1 MKYMMIFGLLAVF
14 LLLLLKR
21 RRPQPDVQTLPSQRH
36 TAGAGDA
43 AAFRHWLAVLYRD
56 QPQDIEAVY
65 QGVAAELVAEG
76 ETDWQPDN
84 IIHFGTGELL
94 DAQRAF
100 LVDLKDG
107 ESFIDWTAEMA
118 ARFGFQLVWTAQNKD
133 ADLPETLMQAAYAQ
147 FLAHGAVLYNTATGG
162 DYYCLAIVPQADS
175 ADFEAASQQWGLAVR
190 TADQPY

>member
-21 RRPQPDVQTLPSQRH
+21 RRPQSDVQTLPPPQH
-36 TAGAGDA
+36 TAAADA

-56 QPQDIEAVY
+56 QPQDVDAVY

-100 LVDLKDG
+100 LVDWKDG

-133 ADLPETLMQAAYAQ
+133 ADLPETRMQAAYAQ

>member
-21 RRPQPDVQTLPSQRH
+21 RRPQSDVQTLPPPQH
-36 TAGAGDA
+36 TAAADA

-56 QPQDIEAVY
+56 QPQDVEAVY
-65 QGVAAELVAEG
+65 QGVAVELAAEG

-84 IIHFGTGELL
+84 IINFGTGELL
-94 DAQRAF
+94 DAERAF
-100 LVDLKDG
+100 LVDWKDS
-107 ESFIDWTAEMA
+107 ESFIDWAAEMA
-118 ARFGFQLVWTAQNKD
+118 ARFGFQPVWTAQNQD
-133 ADLPETLMQAAYAQ
+133 EDLPETLMQAVYPQ

-190 TADQPY
+190 TANQPY

>member
-21 RRPQPDVQTLPSQRH
+21 RRPQSDVQTLPPPQH
-36 TAGAGDA
+36 TAAADA

-56 QPQDIEAVY
+56 QPQDVDAVY

-100 LVDLKDG
+100 LVDWKDG

-133 ADLPETLMQAAYAQ
+133 VDLPETLMQAAYAQ

>member
-21 RRPQPDVQTLPSQRH
+21 RRPQSDVQTLPPPQH
-36 TAGAGDA
+36 TAAADA

-76 ETDWQPDN
+76 ETDWQPEN

-100 LVDLKDG
+100 LVDWKDG
-107 ESFIDWTAEMA
+107 ESFIDWAAEMA
-118 ARFGFQLVWTAQNKD
+118 ARFGFQLAWTAQNQD

-190 TADQPY
+190 TANQPY

>member
-21 RRPQPDVQTLPSQRH
+21 RRPQSDVQTLPPPQH
-36 TAGAGDA
+36 TAAADA

-76 ETDWQPDN
+76 ETDWQPEN

-100 LVDLKDG
+100 LVDWKDG

-190 TADQPY
+190 RADQPY

>member
-21 RRPQPDVQTLPSQRH
+21 RRPQSDVQTLPPPQH
-36 TAGAGDA
+36 TAAADA

-56 QPQDIEAVY
+56 QPQDVDAVY

-100 LVDLKDG
+100 LVDWKDG

-118 ARFGFQLVWTAQNKD
+118 ARFGFQLAWTAQNQD

>member
-21 RRPQPDVQTLPSQRH
+21 RRPQSDVQTLPPPQH
-36 TAGAGDA
+36 TAAADA

-56 QPQDIEAVY
+56 QPQDVDAVY

-100 LVDLKDG
+100 LVDWKDG
-107 ESFIDWTAEMA
+107 ESFIDWAAEMA
-118 ARFGFQLVWTAQNKD
+118 ARFGFQLAWTAQNQD

>member
-21 RRPQPDVQTLPSQRH
+21 RRPQSDVQTLPPPQH
-36 TAGAGDA
+36 TAAADA

-56 QPQDIEAVY
+56 QPQDVDAVY

-76 ETDWQPDN
+76 ETDWQPEN
-84 IIHFGTGELL
+84 ITHFGTGELL
-94 DAQRAF
+94 DAQLAF
-100 LVDLKDG
+100 LVDWKDG

>member
-21 RRPQPDVQTLPSQRH
+21 RRPQSDVQTLPPPQH
-36 TAGAGDA
+36 TAAADA

-56 QPQDIEAVY
+56 QPQDVDAVY

-100 LVDLKDG
+100 LVDWKDG
-107 ESFIDWTAEMA
+107 ESFIDWAAEMA
-118 ARFGFQLVWTAQNKD
+118 ARFGFQLAWTAQNQD

-190 TADQPY
+190 RADQPY

>member
-1 MKYMMIFGLLAVF
+1 MKYIIIFGLLAVF
-14 LLLLLKR
+14 LLLLFKR
-21 RRPQPDVQTLPSQRH
+21 RRPLPAVQALPPQRH
-36 TAGAGDA
+36 TAAADDA

-56 QPQDIEAVY
+56 QPQDVEAVY

-94 DAQRAF
+94 DAERAF
-100 LVDLKDG
+100 LVDWKDS
-107 ESFIDWTAEMA
+107 ESFIDWAAEMA
-118 ARFGFQLVWTAQNKD
+118 ARFGFQPVWTAQNQD
-133 ADLPETLMQAAYAQ
+133 EDLPETLMQAVYPQ

-190 TADQPY
+190 TANQPY

>member
-76 ETDWQPDN
+76 ETDWQPEN

-100 LVDLKDG
+100 LVDWKDG

-190 TADQPY
+190 RADQPY

>member
-21 RRPQPDVQTLPSQRH
+21 RRPQSDVQTLPPPQH
-36 TAGAGDA
+36 TAAADA

-56 QPQDIEAVY
+56 QPQDVDAVY

-76 ETDWQPDN
+76 ETDWQPEN

-100 LVDLKDG
+100 LVDWKDG

-190 TADQPY
+190 RADQPY

>member
-1 MKYMMIFGLLAVF
+1 MKYIIIFGLLAVF

-21 RRPQPDVQTLPSQRH
+21 RRPQSDVQTLPPPQH
-36 TAGAGDA
+36 TAAADA

-76 ETDWQPDN
+76 ETDWQPEN

-100 LVDLKDG
+100 LVDWKDG
-107 ESFIDWTAEMA
+107 ESFIDWAAEMA
-118 ARFGFQLVWTAQNKD
+118 ARFGFQLAWTAQNQD

-190 TADQPY
+190 RADQPY

>member
-21 RRPQPDVQTLPSQRH
+21 RRPQSDVQTLPPPQH
-36 TAGAGDA
+36 TAAADA

-76 ETDWQPDN
+76 ETDWQPEN

-100 LVDLKDG
+100 LVDWKDG
-107 ESFIDWTAEMA
+107 ESFIDWAAEMA
-118 ARFGFQLVWTAQNKD
+118 ARFGFQLAWTAQNQD

-190 TADQPY
+190 RADQPY

>member
-21 RRPQPDVQTLPSQRH
+21 RRPQSDVQTLPPPQH
-36 TAGAGDA
+36 TAAADA

-56 QPQDIEAVY
+56 QPQDVDAVY

-100 LVDLKDG
+100 LVDWKDG

-190 TADQPY
+190 RADQPY